1 MNDQLNLSLTQWVE
15 DNELTEEN
23 LKKKRQSR
31 RMRTRDRERRYS
43 RITSKKEISLLKN
56 QDFSLKW
63 NIHTGQ

>member
-1 MNDQLNLSLTQWVE
+1 MNDKLNVSLSQCVE
-15 DNELTEEN
+15 ENELTEEN

-43 RITSKKEISLLKN
+43 RITNKKEINLLKN
-56 QDFSLKW
+56 EDFSLKW